1 MAGVPADPRS
11 MSPRRAPPWAS
22 IAALVVAAALP
33 ARAYAQATVSDD
45 SVRAAVQRFYDWYV
59 PVASRVEGPAWMEA
73 LSRKQFAFAPQLVA
87 ALRADSVAQ
96 AKSDGDDEDG
106 LDGDPFLNAQDP
118 CRRYV
123 ARGVHHR
130 GAAYLVDVLG
140 SGGCARH
147 TVPDVVVEVVP
158 EGGKLVFTNFR
169 YPDDDSDLLT
179 ELKDLHPDP

>member
-1 MAGVPADPRS
+1 MSHRRVPQ
-11 MSPRRAPPWAS
+11 WAT
-22 IAALVVAAALP
+22 VVAIVLACAVGLP
-33 ARAYAQATVSDD
+33 SRGFAQKAVSDD

-59 PVASRVEGPAWMEA
+59 PMASRVEGPAWMEA
-73 LSRKQFAFAPQLVA
+73 LSRKQFAFAPALVA

-96 AKSDGDDEDG
+96 AKSDADEEDG

-123 ARGVHHR
+123 AKRVRHR
-130 GAAYLVDVLG
+130 GTAYLVDVLG
-140 SGGCARH
+140 SGGCAKH

-158 EGGKLVFTNFR
+158 EGDKLVFANFH

-179 ELKDLHPDP
+179 ELKELHPEP